1 MLVRVRAKIPEEF
14 KGLKLASAKLALW
27 DSSIEAFAK
36 SIKRLDSWE
45 VELLFEIPSIKLE
58 YIEIGKRFD
67 IFLAVDE
74 PRDEYLF
81 RRWLAVTPIK
91 VEVFG

>member
-1 MLVRVRAKIPEEF
+1 MRVKILARVPESF
-14 KGLKLASAKLALW
+14 RGLKLASAKLALW

-45 VELLFEIPSIKLE
+45 VELLFEIPSMKLE

-81 RRWLAVTPIK
+81 RRWLATAPIK
-91 VEVFG
+91 VEVLG